1 MSVEDVDEETKNN
14 INLWMPEVGK
24 EDIEEAGKGKE
35 EEEEAQ
41 VLTSPPTIQIRRNTL
56 QISH

>member
-1 MSVEDVDEETKNN
+1 
-14 INLWMPEVGK
+14 MPEVGK